1 MSGPFKL
8 KGWSPFTQKETADL
22 QAKCV
27 EAGGSWKNGKC
38 VFPKKKKPQAAPAPK
53 PPKVR
58 KNPTT
63 GKVEMHTGSKTDPI
77 TGEKTE
83 TYSAY

>member
-8 KGWSPFTQKETADL
+8 KGWSPFSQKETADL

-38 VFPKKKKPQAAPAPK
+38 VFPKKKKPQAPPPPSK
-53 PPKVR
+53 P
-58 KNPTT
+58 
-63 GKVEMHTGSKTDPI
+63 D
-77 TGEKTE
+77 
-83 TYSAY
+83 Y